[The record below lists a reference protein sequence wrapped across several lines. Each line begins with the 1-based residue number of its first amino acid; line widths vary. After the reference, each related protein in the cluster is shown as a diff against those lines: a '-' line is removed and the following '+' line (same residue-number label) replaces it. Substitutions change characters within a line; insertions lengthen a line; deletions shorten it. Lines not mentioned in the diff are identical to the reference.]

1 MRSKRHSHPS
11 LRNCWSGLIGLLAW
25 AALGS
30 EVLGQAPPP
39 APEPTA
45 AEATQARELFQ
56 EGVAHYETRRYTE
69 ALASFQEAYRR
80 KPHPLVLVN
89 IANCFDKLQRPVE
102 AIENFE
108 AFLASG
114 EGSEKQRDEVRAAVT
129 ELQKQLGSITFRVSP
144 PAARIAIDDIE
155 RPAGASEQQR
165 VQVGRHHVSIS
176 ATGYETVLRLVDVHP
191 QETTDITVDL
201 KPLPNL
207 ALEPSAPPAPAP
219 AENLAVIAPVPPPA
233 PYQPVPPL
241 TAAAKRDSSTPLW
254 LAGGATFA
262 LGVSAVVTG
271 QLALAANR
279 DFNENLSAV
288 RNPMLTEFQRA
299 GAWARG
305 VDAANRADAFA
316 AVTDVLLALTLVSA
330 GLTTYFYLAD
340 HDETPNV
347 RVRTQAGRLQ
357 LKAVF

>member
-1 MRSKRHSHPS
+1 V
-11 LRNCWSGLIGLLAW
+11 
-25 AALGS
+25 GS
-30 EVLGQAPPP
+30 EALGQAPPP
-39 APEPTA
+39 PDPTA
-45 AEATQARELFQ
+45 EAEAAQARTLFQ
-56 EGVAHYETRRYTE
+56 EGVAHYEARRYTE

-102 AIENFE
+102 AVENFE

-114 EGSEKQRDEVRAAVT
+114 EGSEKQRDEVRAAVA
-129 ELQKQLGSITFRVSP
+129 ELQKQLGGISFRVSP
-144 PAARIAIDDIE
+144 PNARIAIDDVE
-155 RPAGASEQQR
+155 RPPGANELQR
-165 VQVGRHHVSIS
+165 VPVGRHQVSIS
-176 ATGYETVLRLVDVHP
+176 ASGYETVMRLIDVQP
-191 QETTDITVDL
+191 QETTDIAVDL
-201 KPLPNL
+201 KPLPSL
-207 ALEPSAPPAPAP
+207 GLEP
-219 AENLAVIAPVPPPA
+219 LPPPA
-233 PYQPVPPL
+233 PLQTPESAAPAAPPAAIQPELLAPAKHDR
-241 TAAAKRDSSTPLW
+241 TALW
-254 LAGGATFA
+254 LAGGATFV

-305 VDAANRADAFA
+305 IDAANRADAFA
-316 AVTDVLLALTLVSA
+316 AVTDVLLGLTLVSA

-340 HDETPNV
+340 QEEKPGV